1 MARFYYTPFNAY
13 SSQAYVDA
21 LNERN
26 RFEAENRPGAYSD
39 SYSEALKNI
48 ANTIANRRFTYN
60 PTTDPM
66 YRAVKDLYIRY
77 GKQASKDTLGQASDL
92 TGGYASSYGQNIATQ
107 AYQNWLSKL
116 QEQLPTFKSGALD
129 TYNTEGDRLSA
140 QYSMTKDAS
149 DDAYRRYTDKVSD
162 YWKQLNYLTDAA
174 NRIYDDLYKTWN
186 ADQTLSLRQQQA
198 EWNAQQDEI
207 NNYYK
212 ALAASRT
219 GSSRSSGSSSGSKSS
234 SKKDDNKV
242 TAQQIT
248 IAKPPKR

>member
-1 MARFYYTPFNAY
+1 MSFYYTPFNAY

-21 LNERN
+21 LNARN
-26 RFEAENRPGAYSD
+26 RFEAENRPGAYTD

-48 ANTIANRRFTYN
+48 ANTIANRRFSYN

-92 TGGYASSYGQNIATQ
+92 TGGYASSYGQNVATQ

-116 QEQLPTFKSGALD
+116 QEQIPTYKAGALD
-129 TYNTEGDRLSA
+129 TFNTEGDRLSA
-140 QYSMTKDAS
+140 QYSMTRDAS
-149 DDAYRRYTDKVSD
+149 DDAYRKYTDKVSE

-219 GSSRSSGSSSGSKSS
+219 SSSSSRSSSGSKSS
-234 SKKDDNKV
+234 SKKDDDNRV